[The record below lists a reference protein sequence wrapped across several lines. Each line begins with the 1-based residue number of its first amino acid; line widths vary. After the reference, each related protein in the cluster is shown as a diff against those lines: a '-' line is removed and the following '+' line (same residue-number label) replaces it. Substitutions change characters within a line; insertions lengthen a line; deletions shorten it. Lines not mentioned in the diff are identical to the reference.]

1 MIKVLKE
8 ANLCMSREQTKR
20 SGVGFIPFEVLKDLD
35 IASDWILPEDQTL
48 SNVKFVSHHHNC
60 FLYWWFSNMKKA
72 QYANKLCC

>member
-35 IASDWILPEDQTL
+35 IASD
-48 SNVKFVSHHHNC
+48 
-60 FLYWWFSNMKKA
+60 
-72 QYANKLCC
+72 